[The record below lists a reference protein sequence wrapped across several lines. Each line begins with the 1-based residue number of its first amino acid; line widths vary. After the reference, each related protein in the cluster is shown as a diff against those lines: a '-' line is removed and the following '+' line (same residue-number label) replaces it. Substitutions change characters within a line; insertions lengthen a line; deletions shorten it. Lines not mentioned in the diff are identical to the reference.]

1 MVGTGIKPVKHLL
14 IYLPPS
20 SLVHDLTCQ
29 LHGCLPRTIGYV
41 QELSNTTNCKTD
53 LLPSC
58 HTIVLHGGWLHRRS
72 SKLTVR
78 NGKGVHARKWA
89 LAEGNP
95 KRFNTSDKIIASACY
110 ITKCRV
116 WDSWWFWYTIGS
128 RVNHDGPNLQNL

>member
-1 MVGTGIKPVKHLL
+1 M
-14 IYLPPS
+14 
-20 SLVHDLTCQ
+20 HDLTCE
-29 LHGCLPRTIGYV
+29 LHGCLPRTIWYV

-72 SKLTVR
+72 SKTTKLSEMGR
-78 NGKGVHARKWA
+78 GCMQGNGHLLRAIP
-89 LAEGNP
+89 N
-95 KRFNTSDKIIASACY
+95 RFNTSDKIIASACY

-128 RVNHDGPNLQNL
+128 RVNHDGPNLQNLQNWSSEFTMVTF